1 MSRTRRRFCGYLG
14 ECVCEK
20 AKGST
25 KAVSVRTLLD
35 MGAFE
40 PMLEE
45 LEIDI
50 ETSKR
55 FMQTE
60 LGLIV
65 LGLED

>member
-1 MSRTRRRFCGYLG
+1 M
-14 ECVCEK
+14 CEK

-50 ETSKR
+50 ETSRR